1 MVKDYKMI
9 LASNSPRRRELLAGL
24 GVDFEVRVLPD
35 IDESYPATLP
45 ALQTAEYIACK
56 KAAAYRE
63 VMADDELVITADTV
77 VIVGDEV
84 LGKPSDAVEAALML
98 RKLSGRTH
106 HVVTG
111 VCLTTCEQTVQ
122 FSVRTDVTFKQ
133 LTDDEIDF
141 YIKKYQPFD
150 KAGAYGIQE
159 WIGYI
164 GCTGLNGSYYNVMG
178 LPVQRIYAELQQF
191 TRQRSLQDC
200 RR

>member
-84 LGKPSDAVEAALML
+84 LGKPSDAAEAALML

-178 LPVQRIYAELQQF
+178 LPVQRIYTELQQF